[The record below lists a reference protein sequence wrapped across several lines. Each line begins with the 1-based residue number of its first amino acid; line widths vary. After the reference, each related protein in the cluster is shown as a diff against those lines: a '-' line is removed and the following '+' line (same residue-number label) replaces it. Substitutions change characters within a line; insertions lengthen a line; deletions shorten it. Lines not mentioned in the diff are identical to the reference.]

1 MGIYIWNN
9 DVFNHHIWVSIMI
22 KNGIKKEK
30 LNALKINFSDIRIS
44 NFKKKVK
51 LVVQNE

>member
-9 DVFNHHIWVSIMI
+9 DLFNYHIRVGNMI

-30 LNALKINFSDIRIS
+30 LKALKINFSDIRIS
-44 NFKKKVK
+44 NFKEKVK
-51 LVVQNE
+51 

>member
-1 MGIYIWNN
+1 MGIYTWDN
-9 DVFNHHIWVSIMI
+9 DISNHYIWVRNMI

-30 LNALKINFSDIRIS
+30 LNAQKINFSNIRIS
-44 NFKKKVK
+44 NFRKKVK

>member
-1 MGIYIWNN
+1 MGICIWNN
-9 DVFNHHIWVSIMI
+9 DVFNYYVWVGNMI

-30 LNALKINFSDIRIS
+30 LNTQKINFSDIRIS